1 MSKVKTPVTGV
12 QTRKQTMS
20 LTRGKGEFRPDTVDL
35 EKRTIDVVLTSGQS
49 GKRYDWYNELEYLE
63 ELEVTPEAIRTD
75 RLDKGLSV
83 IDNHDTYKGIDGV
96 FGVTEDYR
104 FENGLL
110 IATVRF
116 AIDDESDV
124 KFKKIADGIL
134 RHVSVGYKVH
144 KYLKSRG
151 EQDKLDT
158 YRATDWEITELS
170 FVVTSFETENGT
182 RSAKSKTEPTY
193 EVEIVEEKQMNKE
206 QLARLALLQGLKS
219 RSNEENAEMTT
230 LLALQSRSEH
240 TPPAVAVVTEPVRSE
255 PTPPA
260 VAVVAQVDTTALR
273 TEERGALAPMLAAA
287 NSAGLTVE
295 FATRSFSEGKSLD
308 EFRAL
313 VIDELGKDSS
323 ANIINTPIPKADER
337 SDQRENARS
346 DVENS
351 LLSRC
356 GAEVEMTDGVRDY
369 RGLSLIETARQ
380 FMEDSG
386 ASMRGMSPTKIA
398 QRAFNSTSDFPL
410 ILENVMNKNLLGA
423 YAEMPQTFLG
433 LGAKTELS
441 DFREKHMYRLGDSP
455 DLVPLGEGGEYKS
468 GTMTETKESY
478 RLHTFARKIAFTRQM
493 LINDDMSALDKVPT
507 MFGRAG
513 SKLESDIVWGLLLNW
528 DFLKNKAANITMAD
542 GKALFHADHKN
553 LLTGAGSAL
562 TKAGLTALRKNGRKQ
577 TNLDGNA
584 LNMVYNTLVMPSDL
598 ETEAEE
604 LLFNNYVANV
614 SSESSSFRNKFEVRI
629 EERLAA
635 IPTFGLTGWY
645 AFSNFIETFEYATL
659 AGEPDMTTEIVN
671 SMDADG
677 LTVKV
682 RKDFGAGLVDH
693 RGMALSKG
701 L

>member
-1 MSKVKTPVTGV
+1 MIKLPLN
-12 QTRKQTMS
+12 QTRKQTMA
-20 LTRGKGEFRPDTVDL
+20 LTRGKGEFRPATVNL
-35 EKRTIDVVLTSGQS
+35 EKRTIDVVLTTGQG
-49 GKRYDWYNELEYLE
+49 GKRYDWVNEIEYIE
-63 ELEVTPEAIRTD
+63 ELEVTPEALRTG
-75 RLDKGLSV
+75 RLDKGLSA
-83 IDNHDTYKGIDGV
+83 IADHNTYQGIEGV
-96 FGVTEDYR
+96 FGVTENYR
-104 FENGLL
+104 FENGVL

-116 AIDDESDV
+116 ATDEASDI

-134 RHVSVGYKVH
+134 RHVSVGYIVH

-193 EVEIVEEKQMNKE
+193 EVEIVEENTMNKE

-219 RSNEENAEMTT
+219 RSNEENTEMAT
-230 LLALQSRSEH
+230 LVALKRAFDEPAPAPAPAPVAAIAR
-240 TPPAVAVVTEPVRSE
+240 TVDDIPPIDVSVV
-255 PTPPA
+255 
-260 VAVVAQVDTTALR
+260 R
-273 TEERGALAPMLAAA
+273 TEERGALAPMLLAASNA
-287 NSAGLTVE
+287 NLTVE

-313 VIDELGKDSS
+313 VIDELGKESS
-323 ANIINTPIPKADER
+323 TNVINTPIPKADER

-351 LLSRC
+351 LLVRC
-356 GAEVEMTDGVRDY
+356 SGSVGSKVEMTDGIRDY

-380 FMEDSG
+380 FMEDNG
-386 ASMRGMSPTKIA
+386 ESMRGMSPTKIA

-441 DFREKHMYRLGDSP
+441 DFREKHMYRLGEAP
-455 DLVPLGEGGEYKS
+455 NLLPLGEGGEYKS
-468 GTMTETKESY
+468 GTMKETKESY
-478 RLHTFARKIAFTRQM
+478 RLNTFARKIAFTRQM

-528 DFLKNKAANITMAD
+528 DFINNKVGNVKMAD
-542 GKALFHADHKN
+542 GKALFHADHNN
-553 LLTGAGSAL
+553 LLTGTGSAL
-562 TKAGLTALRKNGRKQ
+562 SKEALTALRKLGRKQ
-577 TNLDGNA
+577 KTMDGST
-584 LNMVYNTLVMPSDL
+584 LNMTFNTLVMPSDL
-598 ETEAEE
+598 ETLAEE
-604 LLFNNYVANV
+604 LLFNNYIANV
-614 SSESSSFRNKFEVRI
+614 SNETSSFRNKFDVRI
-629 EERLAA
+629 EERLAVV
-635 IPTFGLTGWY
+635 PTIGATAWY

-671 SMDADG
+671 TTDADG

-693 RGMALSKG
+693 RGMALNKG
-701 L
+701 V